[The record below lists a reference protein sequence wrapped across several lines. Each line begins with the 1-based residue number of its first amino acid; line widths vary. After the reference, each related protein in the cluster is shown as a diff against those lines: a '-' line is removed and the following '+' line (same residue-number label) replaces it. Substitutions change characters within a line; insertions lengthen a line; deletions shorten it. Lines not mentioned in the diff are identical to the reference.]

1 MNSVICTI
9 EDPRENK
16 IAMTIVEG
24 EDSEPS
30 DGPRHKA
37 DNAYVAINK
46 YTSEKERCIDQL

>member
-24 EDSEPS
+24 EGSEPN
-30 DGPRHKA
+30 DARGHKA
-37 DNAYVAINK
+37 ENTYVAIK
-46 YTSEKERCIDQL
+46 